1 MAGVWS
7 TPDEGRRV
15 RRRGAQNYTRRP
27 GGSRLTGA
35 AAQIWLQMTFN
46 IKDPTAWNLT
56 QVTAAD
62 ALPKDRAPLELE
74 PASDSKVR
82 CTG

>member
-1 MAGVWS
+1 
-7 TPDEGRRV
+7 
-15 RRRGAQNYTRRP
+15 
-27 GGSRLTGA
+27 
-35 AAQIWLQMTFN
+35 MTFN

-74 PASDSKVR
+74 PATAEHSCIR
-82 CTG
+82 AT